1 MPEINIDFVA
11 VLDRLSQVLEVA
23 ALCFGAFM
31 AAFSI
36 SLVVWTFR
44 DIRSRTHDL
53 FFQLLSVLLV
63 LVFNVL
69 GLFLYLI
76 LRPKETL
83 AERYERALAE
93 EALLQDIEERLVCPA
108 CGMRVDPDS
117 LLCPTCHTRLKKAC
131 PTCGRLLHLRWN
143 ICPYCGYVHVP
154 AETTEVGE
162 VPVEMER
169 VFGRPTAQ
177 NRAAE
182 SLRPSSVI
190 SEQ

>member
-1 MPEINIDFVA
+1 MPEINFDFVSL
-11 VLDRLSQVLEVA
+11 LDQLSQALEIA

-44 DIRSRTHDL
+44 DIRARTHDV

-83 AERYERALAE
+83 AERYERTLAE
-93 EALLQDIEERLVCPA
+93 EALLQDIEERLVCPECGIRVEDDYLFCPA
-108 CGMRVDPDS
+108 CQ
-117 LLCPTCHTRLKKAC
+117 TQLKHEC
-131 PTCGRLLHLRWN
+131 EVCGRLNHLTWEM
-143 ICPYCGYVHVP
+143 CPYCGHVRAPLDTEDEAADELLFPEDEPALADEETLFARAP
-154 AETTEVGE
+154 AE
-162 VPVEMER
+162 
-169 VFGRPTAQ
+169 
-177 NRAAE
+177 
-182 SLRPSSVI
+182 
-190 SEQ
+190 EQ

>member
-11 VLDRLSQVLEVA
+11 ILDRLSQVLEVA

-93 EALLQDIEERLVCPA
+93 EALLQDIEERLACPA
-108 CGMRVDPDS
+108 CGVRVEPDY
-117 LLCPTCHTRLKKAC
+117 LLCPACHTQLKQHCEA
-131 PTCGRLLHLRWN
+131 CGRLNELTWN
-143 ICPYCGYVHVP
+143 ICPYCGYAHVP
-154 AETTEVGE
+154 AETPEAGE
-162 VPVEMER
+162 APLEMER
-169 VFGRPTAQ
+169 VFH
-177 NRAAE
+177 
-182 SLRPSSVI
+182 SSRSRSRTTETII
-190 SEQ
+190 SHQ